1 MALSDATLLVLDKVG
16 GGFTLAEFSARGI
29 SMTLSPIDESAQ
41 IEYDVN
47 GNLVDLMEGFDQ
59 FKKYKSTISCD
70 DMESPGFAAGAT
82 VADRIWPGTKFNVTC
97 LPSLGATDPITMVM
111 MVVSPWQVTT
121 DEWGAAVS
129 WSLDLK
135 QV

>member
-16 GGFTLAEFSARGI
+16 GGFTLEEFSARGI

-47 GNLVDLMEGFDQ
+47 ANLVDLMEGFDQ
-59 FKKYKSTISCD
+59 FKKYQSTISCT
-70 DMESPGFAAGAT
+70 DMESPGFAAGVA
-82 VADRIWPGTKFNVTC
+82 VADRIWLGTKFNVTC
-97 LPSLGATDPITMVM
+97 LPSLGAVDPITLVM
-111 MVVSPWQVTT
+111 MVIKPWQVTT